1 MAVTVRPA
9 SHPARRL
16 IPQAVNSAEVL
27 FNASCPREAAR
38 CKRMIRPPTT
48 DFTRLNIIPS
58 SNGLVMAA
66 YEAYSHHH
74 HLKIRPED
82 VWFTILTQIT
92 FYINAH
98 AEEVRSSFVSHAGK
112 EQLVVIDSG
121 SIETFDAGKL
131 AIWLTEAMD
140 QYLVDPGLRDWIMP
154 SFTTT
159 TRIDTETAA
168 IIMMGA
174 MQKYFSY
181 RMGLTCGIPSV
192 TLLGEKADWVDLRQR
207 LNKLPEFGQEPRQ
220 FAALLSPILDYFIAT
235 FEDSDNHRVV
245 DFWTKIADK
254 ESNSSGP
261 SYLSGWITA
270 FCFWNGEGRMLHR
283 ATRDACD
290 LDGTLYH
297 QVDIKDIPSAHMSVP
312 VVVDDGAREYKT
324 RMVAGLVGMAASSS
338 GEKLDTSQGHKAWV
352 TRGMLGPSEFVDVAP
367 VVGEDT
373 GLDSL
378 QPVAGWFMYELKDP
392 GLSGVFGSWV

>member
-1 MAVTVRPA
+1 MPVTVRPA
-9 SHPARRL
+9 NHPARRL
-16 IPQAVNSAEVL
+16 IPKAVNSAEVL
-27 FNASCPREAAR
+27 FKASCPKEAAR

-48 DFTRLNIIPS
+48 DFTHLNIIPS

-98 AEEVRSSFVSHAGK
+98 AKELRSSFVNHADKK
-112 EQLVVIDSG
+112 ELVVTDCG
-121 SIETFDAGKL
+121 SIETIAAGRL
-131 AIWLTEAMD
+131 AIRLIDAME

-159 TRIDTETAA
+159 TQTDTETAA
-168 IIMMGA
+168 VIMMGA
-174 MQKYFSY
+174 MQKYFSH
-181 RMGLTCGIPSV
+181 RMNLTCGIPSV

-207 LNKLPEFGQEPRQ
+207 LDKLPEFGKEPGQ
-220 FAALLSPILDYFIAT
+220 FAALLSPILDYFIRT
-235 FEDSDNHRVV
+235 FEDADDHRVV

-254 ESNSSGP
+254 ESNGSGP

-270 FCFWNGEGRMLHR
+270 FCFWNGEGRMLNR
-283 ATRDACD
+283 PTKDACNI
-290 LDGTLYH
+290 DGTLYH
-297 QVDIKDIPSAHMSVP
+297 RVDTQDIPSAHMSVP
-312 VVVDDGAREYKT
+312 VVVCDGTRDVKT

-338 GEKLDTSQGHKAWV
+338 GEKLDTSQGHKGWV
-352 TRGMLGPSEFVDVAP
+352 KKNGFFGASEFVDVES
-367 VVGEDT
+367 VVGDDT
-373 GLDSL
+373 GLDTL
-378 QPVAGWFMYELKDP
+378 QPVAGWFMYELKDSGP
-392 GLSGVFGSWV
+392 GPFGSWE